1 MLKKLVA
8 YPATG
13 LFLAACVTINIYFP
27 AAAAEEA
34 ARTIVRDVLGKEAVP
49 EAGKPEDQAPKP
61 PEGDKGAQRP
71 AQSSTAVAAVGWV
84 LNALVPPVHAAQA
97 DININTPVVA
107 QLRRAMESRQG
118 LLSGFYRSGAI
129 GFDNNGLVAVRDLA
143 AVPLPQRGRLRQLVG
158 DENTDR
164 NALYR
169 EIARANGHPEWESD
183 IRNTFA
189 RVWVQEAGSG
199 YWYQDAAGNWRQK

>member
-1 MLKKLVA
+1 MLKKIVA
-8 YPATG
+8 YPAMS

-34 ARTIVRDVLGKEAVP
+34 ARTIVRDVLGKEAAP
-49 EAGKPEDQAPKP
+49 EGGKDQPVKP
-61 PEGDKGAQRP
+61 LEGDKGAD
-71 AQSSTAVAAVGWV
+71 TAAPSAARVAAWV
-84 LNALVPPVHAAQA
+84 LDRLVSPAHAAQP

-118 LLSGFYRSGAI
+118 ALSAYYRSGAI

-143 AVPLPQRGRLRQLVG
+143 AVPLPERGRLRQLVA
-158 DENTDR
+158 DENRDR
-164 NALYR
+164 DALYR

-189 RVWVQEAGSG
+189 RVWIQEAGPG
-199 YWYQDAAGNWRQK
+199 YWYQDGRGQWRQK